1 MKETLD
7 FLIIGAQKAGTT
19 ALFQYLRQ
27 HPDVHIPDRKEEP
40 FFSHDFPAIPHKSW
54 RDYLSDVFAGAP
66 EDAIWG
72 TATPQYMAG
81 SLLKSETPEMLLA
94 EQRPERIVPERIRQC
109 IPDVRLIA
117 ILRDPVERAV
127 SQHRMEH
134 AMGVEGRSFEATI
147 AELLDPAA
155 LVRSRHV
162 PEETNTY
169 VVYGEYA
176 RILQGYYDTFDDDQ
190 ILVLFTE
197 DLEREPDVT
206 VRAIFDHIGVDS
218 AFVPPDLGTKYFSLS
233 SSGRFP
239 WLKPR
244 SWEQAASRSRVLR
257 AAWHKL
263 PQRAR
268 TAVLRPWWEVSH
280 KVFVWNATA
289 READERQSPATSSL
303 AEAALADH
311 YAEDSAQLTRLIGR
325 VPPWTFGS
333 GATAATQGVG

>member
-1 MKETLD
+1 VKETLD

-19 ALFQYLRQ
+19 ALFQYLRH
-27 HPDVHIPDRKEEP
+27 HPEVHIPDRKEEP
-40 FFSHDFPAIPHKSW
+40 FFSHDFPAIPHRSW
-54 RDYLSDVFAGAP
+54 SEYLSDVFAGAP
-66 EDAIWG
+66 EEAVWG

-81 SLLKSETPEMLLA
+81 SLLKTETPELLIA
-94 EQRPERIVPERIRQC
+94 DPRPERIVPERIRQRM
-109 IPDVRLIA
+109 PDVRLIA

-134 AMGVEGRSFEATI
+134 AMGVESRSFEETI
-147 AELLDPAA
+147 AELLEPEA
-155 LVRSRHV
+155 LERSRHV
-162 PEETNTY
+162 PTETNTY

-176 RILQGYYDTFDDDQ
+176 RILQGYYDTFEGDQ

-197 DLEREPDVT
+197 DLEHEPEAA
-206 VRAIFDHIGVDS
+206 VRAIFSHIGVDS
-218 AFVPPDLGTKYFSLS
+218 RFTPPNLGTRYFSLS

-280 KVFVWNATA
+280 RVFVWNATA
-289 READERQSPATSSL
+289 RDTDESQPPPPSAPAHTEL
-303 AEAALADH
+303 AKH
-311 YAEDSAQLTRLIGR
+311 YAEDSAHLTRLTGR
-325 VPPWTFGS
+325 VPPWAS
-333 GATAATQGVG
+333 GHGAPAATQRVS